1 MNKII
6 KIILVVI
13 GTFLG
18 IILLDTVQALVFNNT
33 VIIGRETN
41 CMRKEGI
48 FVDTYHC
55 VDGRNITRLKKTNIC
70 YTEDVCGDYLEEL
83 EDRLQIIEEGDVS
96 MSLKANTLTSSG
108 ATFVLKNNSDLEY
121 VYGPDYTIEKRD
133 GEDWKELNTVSGEP
147 LTWNTIAYILNP
159 EEEIEI
165 NIDWSLAYGE
175 LGVGEYRLVKR
186 TFENIDRPIDE
197 SKILYIYTEFSIN

>member
-6 KIILVVI
+6 KIVLVVI
-13 GTFLG
+13 GTLLG
-18 IILLDTVQALVFNNT
+18 IVLLDTIQALLFNNT

-70 YTEDVCGDYLEEL
+70 YTEDVCGDYPEEL
-83 EDRLQIIEEGDVS
+83 EDRLQKIEEGDVS
-96 MSLKANTLTSSG
+96 MSLKAETLTSSG

-121 VYGPDYTIEKRD
+121 VYGPEYTLEKKEGD
-133 GEDWKELNTVSGEP
+133 DWKSIRTLAGEP
-147 LTWNTIAYILNP
+147 LVWNAIGYILNP
-159 EEEIEI
+159 QEEIEI
-165 NIDWSLAYGE
+165 NVDWSLGYGE
-175 LGVGEYRLVKR
+175 LEVGEYRLVKS
-186 TFENIDRPIDE
+186 TFREVDVPIDE
-197 SKILYIYTEFSIN
+197 SKLLYVYTEFSIN